1 MILES
6 QLFGM
11 SGTIVNMLMVII
23 EKLVTLLCVFV
34 RLLSHLADVRTH
46 SVAGMFTP
54 VLHYWQ

>member
-11 SGTIVNMLMVII
+11 SGTIVNMLIIII

-34 RLLSHLADVRTH
+34 RLLSHLADVHAH

-54 VLHYWQ
+54 VLHFWQ